1 MSTLVAVKKTGAAS
15 PGLSDQRRLYKK
27 EHWHSQIGNVQ
38 HTTLFLISCL
48 SEIGALQCI
57 ASFQNGGEALW
68 KGEKGDKANEAREA
82 REAGG
87 QNLRPVTSKAELV
100 RGSRVNS
107 ATIQQTVFLLLW
119 LQLRKAKTEYINHQ
133 LPVFLGRSL

>member
-1 MSTLVAVKKTGAAS
+1 MPFSSRKSQHDHLHCHRMSTLVAIKKTGAAS
-15 PGLSDQRRLYKK
+15 PGLSDQCRLYKK

-68 KGEKGDKANEAREA
+68 KGEKGEKE
-82 REAGG
+82 
-87 QNLRPVTSKAELV
+87 Q
-100 RGSRVNS
+100 
-107 ATIQQTVFLLLW
+107 
-119 LQLRKAKTEYINHQ
+119 AKQEKQVAKI
-133 LPVFLGRSL
+133 LGRSLQRQNLSAGHGSTQQQFNKLYFYFSDSS